1 MHVLIDFVFISF
13 LQRNHIGGVCIFDD
27 RHVDLHIHF
36 ERWTHCNCL
45 RHFIVAGVSMAIA
58 LMRTLNEFSILFLF
72 DRFFMTGYL
81 PVGFEF
87 AAELTYPE
95 PEGTSAGLLNA
106 AAQIFGILFTML
118 YAEIFD
124 AMGDIG
130 ANVTMAVMLCIGT
143 IVTAVIKSDL
153 RRQAASHGGK

>member
-1 MHVLIDFVFISF
+1 
-13 LQRNHIGGVCIFDD
+13 
-27 RHVDLHIHF
+27 
-36 ERWTHCNCL
+36 
-45 RHFIVAGVSMAIA
+45 
-58 LMRTLNEFSILFLF
+58 
-72 DRFFMTGYL
+72 MTGYL

-118 YAEIFD
+118 YAELFD
-124 AMGDIG
+124 RFGDTG
-130 ANVTMAVMLCIGT
+130 ANITMAVMLCIGT

-153 RRQAASHGGK
+153 RRQAASQATKN

>member
-1 MHVLIDFVFISF
+1 MAL
-13 LQRNHIGGVCIFDD
+13 LW
-27 RHVDLHIHF
+27 IH
-36 ERWTHCNCL
+36 THTHKCTQ
-45 RHFIVAGVSMAIA
+45 F
-58 LMRTLNEFSILFLF
+58 
-72 DRFFMTGYL
+72 RFFMTGYL

-124 AMGDIG
+124 TFGDAQ
-130 ANVTMAVMLCIGT
+130 ANITMAIMLCIGT

-153 RRQAASHGGK
+153 RRQAASQPTKN

>member
-1 MHVLIDFVFISF
+1 
-13 LQRNHIGGVCIFDD
+13 
-27 RHVDLHIHF
+27 
-36 ERWTHCNCL
+36 
-45 RHFIVAGVSMAIA
+45 
-58 LMRTLNEFSILFLF
+58 
-72 DRFFMTGYL
+72 MTGYL

-118 YAEIFD
+118 YAELFD
-124 AMGDIG
+124 TFGDIG
-130 ANVTMAVMLCIGT
+130 ANITMATMLCVGS

-153 RRQAASHGGK
+153 RRQAASQTIKN

>member
-1 MHVLIDFVFISF
+1 
-13 LQRNHIGGVCIFDD
+13 
-27 RHVDLHIHF
+27 
-36 ERWTHCNCL
+36 
-45 RHFIVAGVSMAIA
+45 
-58 LMRTLNEFSILFLF
+58 
-72 DRFFMTGYL
+72 MTGYL

-124 AMGDIG
+124 AIGDIG
-130 ANVTMAVMLCIGT
+130 ANVTMAGMLCVGT

-153 RRQAASHGGK
+153 RRQAASRGGK